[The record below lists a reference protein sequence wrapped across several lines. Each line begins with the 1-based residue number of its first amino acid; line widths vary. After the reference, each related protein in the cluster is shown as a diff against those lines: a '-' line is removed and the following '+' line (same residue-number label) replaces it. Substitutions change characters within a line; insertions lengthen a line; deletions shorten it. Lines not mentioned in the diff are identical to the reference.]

1 MTPIPDHHFDTGR
14 AQRGAAGQLSRDV
27 FVTTVF
33 LLVSLGTVMV
43 FSASAFYWSVEGDAF
58 YFLRRQ
64 AAWLPIAILGC
75 HLFRSLDHRILRR
88 HYWTL
93 LVASIVLLAIVLVPQ
108 LGRKENEATRW
119 LPLGGGF
126 QFQPSELAKL
136 AAIVFVA
143 GFMSADPTRKD
154 RFLGGFLVVCAAVL
168 PLFTLILV
176 EPDFGTAMFVLG
188 LAFFVLFLSGTRN
201 LFFLASALIFAP
213 IISAFVYLRWE
224 KIYSRVLGF
233 LEPEKVYQ
241 VKHSLIALGSGGW
254 TGLGLGASGQ
264 KLRFL
269 PEPHTDFILAILG
282 EEMGFIGTLTLLILF
297 VVLLVSGAAM
307 VWRVRDLFGFLVGS
321 GIILS
326 LAFQAALNIAVVT
339 ASAPTK
345 GIPLPFVS
353 FGGSGLCVVLAQVGL
368 LLSIE
373 RADRESG
380 AEEPDLGHLSPGGA
394 GALEPVQEAGEATA

>member
-1 MTPIPDHHFDTGR
+1 MTKHRQDIGR
-14 AQRGAAGQLSRDV
+14 VLRGSNGQLSRDV

-33 LLVSLGTVMV
+33 LLVAMGTVMV

-58 YFLRRQ
+58 YFLRRH
-64 AAWLPIAILGC
+64 AAWLPIAVLGC
-75 HLFRSLDHRILRR
+75 LLCRSIDYRILRR
-88 HYWTL
+88 HYWSL
-93 LVASIVLLAIVLVPQ
+93 LVAAIVLLAIVLVPQ

-126 QFQPSELAKL
+126 QFQPSELAKI

-143 GFMSADPTRKD
+143 GFMSADPSRKA
-154 RFLGGFLVVCAAVL
+154 RFFSGFLVVCAAVL
-168 PLFTLILV
+168 PLFVLILV

-188 LAFFVLFLSGTRN
+188 LACFVLFLSGTKH
-201 LFFLASALIFAP
+201 LYFLGSALIFAP
-213 IISAFVYLRWE
+213 IISGFVYLRWE
-224 KIYSRVLGF
+224 KIYSRLLGF

-269 PEPHTDFILAILG
+269 PEPHTDFILSILG
-282 EEMGFIGTLTLLILF
+282 EEMGFLGSVTLLILY
-297 VVLLVSGAAM
+297 VVLLASGAM
-307 VWRVRDLFGFLVGS
+307 LVWRVRDLFGFLVGS
-321 GIILS
+321 GIIVS
-326 LAFQAALNIAVVT
+326 LASQAALNIAVAT

-373 RADRESG
+373 RADRESA
-380 AEEPDLGHLSPGGA
+380 AEEPQLEQSPPLPGA
-394 GALEPVQEAGEATA
+394 LAALEPVQGAGEAAA

>member
-1 MTPIPDHHFDTGR
+1 MTEHRQDIGR
-14 AQRGAAGQLSRDV
+14 APRGSNGQLSHDV

-33 LLVSLGTVMV
+33 LLVAVGTVMV
-43 FSASAFYWSVEGDAF
+43 FSASAFYWSVEGDSF
-58 YFLRRQ
+58 YFLRRH
-64 AAWLPIAILGC
+64 AAWLPIAVLGC
-75 HLFRSLDHRILRR
+75 LLCRSIDHRILRR

-93 LVASIVLLAIVLVPQ
+93 LVASIVLLAIVLVPH

-126 QFQPSELAKL
+126 QFQPSELAKI

-143 GFMSADPTRKD
+143 GFMSADPSRKD

-168 PLFTLILV
+168 PLFVLILV

-188 LAFFVLFLSGTRN
+188 LAFFVLFLSGTKS
-201 LFFLASALIFAP
+201 LYFLSSALIFAP
-213 IISAFVYLRWE
+213 IISGFVYLRWE
-224 KIYSRVLGF
+224 KIYSRLLGF

-282 EEMGFIGTLTLLILF
+282 EEMGFLGSVTLLTLF
-297 VVLLVSGAAM
+297 VILLVSGAMM
-307 VWRVRDLFGFLVGS
+307 VWRVRDLFGFLVGA
-321 GIILS
+321 GIIVS
-326 LAFQAALNIAVVT
+326 LAFQAALNIAVAT

-353 FGGSGLCVVLAQVGL
+353 FGGSGLCVVLAQVGI

-373 RADRESG
+373 RADRESA
-380 AEEPDLGHLSPGGA
+380 AEVEDLEQPPPLTGVFA
-394 GALEPVQEAGEATA
+394 ALEPVQGAGEATA